1 MRLISEKYREQQRKL
16 HQDPNYG
23 TASVVYAP
31 IVAGAANVYKPARIL
46 DYGAGKQRLKKA
58 LEPRM
63 PAFEYVPYE
72 PADPTCCEPPEPC
85 EFVACVDVLEH
96 IEPTLLDNVLDDLKR
111 VIEKAGVLTIATVPA
126 NKRLP
131 DGRNAHL
138 IVERMEWW
146 LPKIM
151 SRWNVYAFQRM
162 PDGFFVVVEK
172 RHEH

>member
-1 MRLISEKYREQQRKL
+1 MRLISEKYRQQQTQL

-31 IVAGAANVYKPARIL
+31 IVAGAANLYKPTRLL
-46 DYGAGKQRLKKA
+46 DYGAGKQRLKAA

-63 PAFEYVPYE
+63 AAFEYIPYE
-72 PADPTCCEPPEPC
+72 PADPAHCAMPEPC

-96 IEPTLLDNVLDDLKR
+96 IEPALLNNVLDDLKR
-111 VIEKAGVLTIATVPA
+111 VIEKAGVLTVSTRPA
-126 NKRLP
+126 IKLLP

-138 IVERMEWW
+138 IVEPMEWW

-151 SRWNVYAFQRM
+151 SRWNVHAFQRL